1 MNFLRRALLAL
12 LCIAASIAVAQ
23 TQTPASPQSK
33 QSSGQAQAKV
43 KKSPLVPFVANW
55 YSLFNG
61 KPWLLLS
68 LNLSGEQFSGS
79 LQRSREFAFKD
90 NGDLKSV
97 SDDILTYQLIDAK
110 LTPDGLLLAFK
121 DPDKPKPQR
130 YMMKLTGDSTA
141 EIKMIEMVMPPGMPK
156 PNPWKL
162 TKVQ

>member
-1 MNFLRRALLAL
+1 M
-12 LCIAASIAVAQ
+12 
-23 TQTPASPQSK
+23 
-33 QSSGQAQAKV
+33 
-43 KKSPLVPFVANW
+43 
-55 YSLFNG
+55 FNG

-79 LQRSREFAFKD
+79 LQRSRDFSFND
-90 NGDLKSV
+90 NGDLKRV
-97 SDDILTYQLIDAK
+97 SDDIITYQLVDGK
-110 LTPDGLLLAFK
+110 LTPDGLLLSFK